1 MPDDGLFDTCGVGLS
16 DDAWWIPER
25 DARDDCVEQDDDAEN
40 IRLVASRAGLAA
52 FGWDKWGGDEWGA
65 PKIRFW
71 GLASVRTGWGK
82 SPDTL

>member
-1 MPDDGLFDTCGVGLS
+1 MPDDGLFDTCSVGPS

-25 DARDDCVEQDDDAEN
+25 DARDDCVEQSDGGEN
-40 IRLVASRAGLAA
+40 IGLVASRVGLAT
-52 FGWDKWGGDEWGA
+52 FGWDKRGWGA

-71 GLASVRTGWGK
+71 GLTMSVRTGWGK